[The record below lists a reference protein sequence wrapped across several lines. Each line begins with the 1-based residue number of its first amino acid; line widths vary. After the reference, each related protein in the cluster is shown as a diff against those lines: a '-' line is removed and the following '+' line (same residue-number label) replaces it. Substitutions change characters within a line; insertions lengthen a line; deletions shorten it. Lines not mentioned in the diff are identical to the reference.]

1 LDGLE
6 ATELSLSKV
15 LEDNEV
21 FRLDSEYFK
30 KEYLRNEAVI
40 KSKAWVYL
48 ENVRSSIKSFGA
60 YSLTN
65 EVTYLDEGIPFLR
78 AQNIKDGV
86 VDFSDSLYIDEKANK
101 LLWKSEV
108 KPKMVLLTMSGSV
121 GNAAVALEDWTYP
134 VNSNQDIAKI
144 TTLPQLN
151 PYYLCVALCCRQGQL
166 QMQRL
171 PVGSVQQHTFIWQ
184 LEKLLIPICSEP
196 FQQEIEKIY
205 KASQQRLRQSQSLY
219 SEAES
224 ILLEELGLKD
234 WQPPG
239 ETIAVKAFSESVG
252 SKGRLDAE
260 YYHPNK
266 QSILDCL
273 ANIPGRTIGEHFTS
287 VNETLN
293 PVQIKSDELI
303 QNYDLDDALQF
314 FINEKE
320 SVSALELGST
330 KVRFKKND
338 VIVSR
343 LRSYLKEI
351 ALVDTPETA
360 NCVGSSEFI
369 VLRPQSEEVNPEL
382 LLVYLRSLPV
392 QVILKWCQAGSNHP
406 RFMEEDLLSIK
417 LPEKLIRAQQQI
429 KQTIRTA
436 IEARRDSKRLLELT
450 KRGVEIAIEQDETA
464 ALAWMNEQTRQMDLS

>member
-1 LDGLE
+1 
-6 ATELSLSKV
+6 
-15 LEDNEV
+15 
-21 FRLDSEYFK
+21 
-30 KEYLRNEAVI
+30 
-40 KSKAWVYL
+40 
-48 ENVRSSIKSFGA
+48 
-60 YSLTN
+60 
-65 EVTYLDEGIPFLR
+65 
-78 AQNIKDGV
+78 
-86 VDFSDSLYIDEKANK
+86 
-101 LLWKSEV
+101 
-108 KPKMVLLTMSGSV
+108 MSGSV